1 MGSFSDTRQSK
12 FLILLVLSSFYNTF
26 LIFRN
31 GDLAFYRCKQRDCSI
46 RVTLDVDTTTDII
59 TDVRGSHLHENELLG
74 SLIQVKVLEAK
85 KRALEGAYAKP
96 RAVFSDLMAS
106 IEADPETRMGICEF

>member
-46 RVTLDVDTTTDII
+46 RVTLDTTTDII

-74 SLIQVKVLEAK
+74 NLIQVKFLEAK
-85 KRALEGAYAKP
+85 KKALEGAYTKP
-96 RAVFSDLMAS
+96 RAVYSDLMAS
-106 IEADPETRMGICEF
+106 IEADPETRMGIGEFYH

>member
-1 MGSFSDTRQSK
+1 MGSTSDTSPSK

-31 GDLAFYRCKQRDCSI
+31 GDFAFYRCKQKECNV
-46 RVTLDVDTTTDII
+46 RVTLDTTKDII
-59 TDVRGSHLHENELLG
+59 TDVRGSHLYENELLG

-85 KRALEGAYAKP
+85 KRALEGASTKP
-96 RAVFSDLMAS
+96 RAVFSDIMAS
-106 IEADPETRMGICEF
+106 IEADPETRMGIGEFYH